1 MDSIIILDVE
11 SSGVNY
17 IKDAIARR
25 LKPVC
30 FNFKEA
36 TSTNLANIQIAKLRE
51 KFLKNVEVHDIGD
64 DYEEILSLAK
74 KTNPKA
80 IVSCNDH
87 CYELLT
93 KLCNDLDLP
102 CNSLDTVKTSTNKFY
117 MHNALKKNGL
127 RYIKGEKVSSVDEAI
142 SFYENNNINSFV
154 VKHPAGTSSLGLHMG
169 ESLNELEKYV
179 ERELNEVDA
188 FGKQIQD
195 VLIQEKIAGQEY
207 VVNTISRDGEHFVT
221 SLWKYIKKRTKSGG
235 YVYDYCENIIKSE
248 PGFFRLINYAFSCLD
263 ALGIKN
269 GPVHG
274 EYMIDDKG
282 PVLIEVNCRV
292 MGAGIPRKMLNR
304 AHGHHE
310 TDIILDCLLDKENFN
325 KYKNIPYSVFSKAL
339 IKTFIAP
346 QNATYYSLPIVEL
359 SKNLSSMSAVR
370 FNTDKSNKIFSTVD
384 FETSP
389 GSLFLCSDNELKL
402 KKDLQYVRYLETEN
416 FDMLFEINS
425 VDETKKPKI
434 LPAIE
439 DIISNSHLL
448 GSVVILTNDNINR
461 DLYVSFTSHGI
472 VHDSDEYDNGVFDIV
487 YKKEMPLSE
496 IFKNFFLLINHIKTG
511 GKLIVPKSSFW
522 FLPKQ
527 VDCLESL
534 CEFAQMKV
542 LYDIED
548 GFDTFYAMK
557 I

>member
-25 LKPVC
+25 LRPVC
-30 FNFKEA
+30 FNFKNA

-51 KFLKNVEVHDIGD
+51 KFLKNVEVHDIDD

-74 KTNPKA
+74 KIKPKA
-80 IVSCNDH
+80 IVSCNDY

-93 KLCNDLDLP
+93 KLCNDLNLP
-102 CNSLDTVKTSTNKFY
+102 CNSLDTVQTSTNKFY
-117 MHNALKKNGL
+117 MHNALKEKGL
-127 RYIKGEKVSSVDEAI
+127 RYIKGEKVSSVDEAV

-169 ESLNELEKYV
+169 ASLDELKTYV
-179 ERELNEVDA
+179 ESELNEIDA
-188 FGKQIQD
+188 FGKPIQD
-195 VLIQEKIAGQEY
+195 ILVQEKIEGQEY

-221 SLWKYIKKRTKSGG
+221 SLWKYTKKQTKSGG
-235 YVYDYCENIIKSE
+235 YVYDYAENIIKSE
-248 PGFFRLINYAFSCLD
+248 PGFVRLINYSFSCLD

-274 EYMIDDKG
+274 EYMIDENG

-292 MGAGIPRKMLNR
+292 MGAGMPRKMLNL

-310 TDIILDCLLDKENFN
+310 TDLILDCLLDKNNFDR
-325 KYKNIPYSVFSKAL
+325 YKNIPYSVFCKTI

-346 QNATYYSLPIVEL
+346 NDATYYSLPIIEL
-359 SKNLSSMSAVR
+359 SKNLSSNSGVR
-370 FNTDKSNKIFSTVD
+370 LNTDKSNKIFSTVD

-389 GSLFLCSDNELKL
+389 GSLFLCNNNEFELQ
-402 KKDLQYVRYLETEN
+402 KDLKYIRYLESEN

-425 VDETKKPKI
+425 IDEAKKPEF
-434 LPAIE
+434 LPSIE
-439 DIISNSHLL
+439 EVIGKLDLI
-448 GSVVILTNDNINR
+448 GSVAILTNDNINR
-461 DLYVSFTSHGI
+461 DSCVSFTSHSI
-472 VHDSDEYDNGVFDIV
+472 VHENDEYDNGIFDIV
-487 YKKEMPLSE
+487 YKKEMSLSE
-496 IFKNFFLLINHIKTG
+496 VFHDFFLLVERIKTG

-534 CEFAQMKV
+534 CEFAKMKV
-542 LYDIED
+542 LYDIDD